1 MMLGTYTRSVV
12 AGVWAILKN
21 NEMLTFP
28 EKIRFAIGLLPAIL
42 GGQAYVEAQDGL
54 TVREW
59 MVKQVCIFTIP
70 LPNSINSLSLPTDS
84 TNRRDNNGSQIYF
97 STMTTTCVNAINFV
111 VESGPKSQPQPP
123 EYLFVHTPL
132 ARIFLRAY
140 IQ

>member
-1 MMLGTYTRSVV
+1 MILGTYTWSMV

-59 MVKQVCIFTIP
+59 MVKQVRIFTTP
-70 LPNSINSLSLPTDS
+70 LLNSINCFSLLH
-84 TNRRDNNGSQIYF
+84 R
-97 STMTTTCVNAINFV
+97 
-111 VESGPKSQPQPP
+111 
-123 EYLFVHTPL
+123 
-132 ARIFLRAY
+132 
-140 IQ
+140 